1 MPLPTS
7 PGRKRHFDRKHCAR
21 IEARLSSSAILV
33 FDSFCLRSPLHR
45 LRSAARGTTVLAWVG
60 FMEDDQQWMEVALQE
75 ARRAATLGEVP
86 VGAVVVRNGELI
98 AQASNRRET
107 EGNPV
112 AHAEVLAIQAAA
124 VAVEGW
130 RLIDCTLYVTL
141 EPCAMCAGALVNSRV
156 SGLVFGAR
164 DPKAGFCG
172 SLGNLVQ
179 DHRLNHRVDIREGV
193 LEDVC
198 SQVLKSFFSRLRR

>member
-1 MPLPTS
+1 
-7 PGRKRHFDRKHCAR
+7 
-21 IEARLSSSAILV
+21 
-33 FDSFCLRSPLHR
+33 
-45 LRSAARGTTVLAWVG
+45 
-60 FMEDDQQWMEVALQE
+60 MEDDQQWMEVALQE